1 MNRYFILA
9 WVLAAAVAC
18 GAPRRDVQPA
28 AAEVTQEA
36 SVDSLGE
43 GLYFSPMVLSLNRA
57 GDDVVMLDRSRQQA
71 VRLDAGMR
79 LRNFIG
85 RSGRGPQELTG
96 ASQLFACGDS
106 VAVLD
111 QSAPGFKIYS
121 LAGEYGRFVAVP
133 AGYMPSGGRF
143 VWSGGRIYY
152 STSAGAV
159 VELDPGSGRV
169 TERVAPDDAQSETPR
184 AGCAVLPLSDGRL
197 ALVSGTAPFIE
208 VYDLRKGALTERYD
222 CRQGAVFDECWR
234 SYGEQAARMPA
245 GAVMVAVNDACADGD
260 RICLLMNDT
269 RGRKYGGVSN
279 LVFTFRYRR
288 GGLSPEAVMTLP
300 GNSGSLCADGDS
312 FYAFDMFDA
321 VLRRVSWQRA
331 E

>member
-9 WVLAAAVAC
+9 WALAAAVAC
-18 GAPRRDVQPA
+18 GAPRLQVQPA
-28 AAEVTQEA
+28 TAEVTQEA

-71 VRLDAGMR
+71 VRLDAEMR

-85 RSGRGPQELTG
+85 RSGRGPQE
-96 ASQLFACGDS
+96 
-106 VAVLD
+106 
-111 QSAPGFKIYS
+111 
-121 LAGEYGRFVAVP
+121 
-133 AGYMPSGGRF
+133 
-143 VWSGGRIYY
+143 
-152 STSAGAV
+152 
-159 VELDPGSGRV
+159 
-169 TERVAPDDAQSETPR
+169 
-184 AGCAVLPLSDGRL
+184 
-197 ALVSGTAPFIE
+197 
-208 VYDLRKGALTERYD
+208 LTERYD